1 MDKTNNNIQVLN
13 RAFQILKIIKKEKDV
28 KISLGKIAKITG
40 LPRSTVQR
48 IVNSLINENFLS
60 QSNQKGIS
68 IGDEI
73 YKLAASTND
82 DVVRSLSPIINSLSN
97 KTKETVDLSILKDN
111 HMLLLDRVLGTYR
124 LGVNSKIGL
133 KLPMSTTASGKSAL
147 SLLDVDKVKI
157 LLMNEDQVS
166 RRKNIKK
173 LEDEIA
179 KAGINGIAY
188 DFDENNDGISAVGSS
203 FIIGNEIYSISIPV
217 PSHRFNTKQKELEK
231 NLKEAIEKVKP
242 VMDN

>member
-1 MDKTNNNIQVLN
+1 MDKNNNNIQVLN
-13 RAFQILKIIKKEKDV
+13 RAFQILKIIKKERDI
-28 KISLGKIAKITG
+28 KISLGKIAKIAD

-73 YKLAASTND
+73 YKLAASNND

-97 KTKETVDLSILKDN
+97 KTRETVDLSILKDN

-157 LLMNEDQVS
+157 FLKNEDHGS

-173 LEDEIA
+173 LESE
-179 KAGINGIAY
+179 
-188 DFDENNDGISAVGSS
+188 
-203 FIIGNEIYSISIPV
+203 
-217 PSHRFNTKQKELEK
+217 
-231 NLKEAIEKVKP
+231 
-242 VMDN
+242 

>member
-60 QSNQKGIS
+60 QSSQKGIS

-124 LGVNSKIGL
+124 LGVNSK
-133 KLPMSTTASGKSAL
+133 
-147 SLLDVDKVKI
+147 
-157 LLMNEDQVS
+157 
-166 RRKNIKK
+166 
-173 LEDEIA
+173 
-179 KAGINGIAY
+179 
-188 DFDENNDGISAVGSS
+188 
-203 FIIGNEIYSISIPV
+203 SIC
-217 PSHRFNTKQKELEK
+217 T
-231 NLKEAIEKVKP
+231 
-242 VMDN
+242 